1 MKANAYQVALKQVL
15 EHPLESEAL
24 RQCVGLLQVGE
35 VCAVNAVSCRL
46 YPVFP
51 NDDSYFKPGLK

>member
-1 MKANAYQVALKQVL
+1 MVGFEDEAGCDGEFASKLDANWHVSSRN
-15 EHPLESEAL
+15 E
-24 RQCVGLLQVGE
+24 LL
-35 VCAVNAVSCRL
+35 NSRRDAVSCRL